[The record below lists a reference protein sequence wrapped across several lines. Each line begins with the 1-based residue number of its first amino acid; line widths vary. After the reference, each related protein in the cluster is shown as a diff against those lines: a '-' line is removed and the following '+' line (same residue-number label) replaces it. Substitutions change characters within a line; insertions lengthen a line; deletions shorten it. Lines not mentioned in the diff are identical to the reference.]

1 MSIRYRRNSDIEGSP
16 MLDEMILLNP
26 TNKQFCVLNE
36 TSSVLWDR
44 LADPCTVDEL
54 ATELCK
60 SFEGADL
67 ATATQDVER
76 ILDEFRRLELVA
88 EAS

>member
-1 MSIRYRRNSDIEGSP
+1 MSIRYLRNPDIEGSP

-26 TNKQFCVLNE
+26 SNKQFCVLNE
-36 TSSVLWDR
+36 TSSLLWDR
-44 LADPCTVDEL
+44 LAQPCTVEEL
-54 ATELCK
+54 AAELCK

-67 ATATQDVER
+67 PTATQDVTKVLE
-76 ILDEFRRLELVA
+76 EFQRLELVT